1 MHRLDL
7 NRLIDLEALLTEGSV
22 TGAAKRLHLSAPAMS
37 RRLSSLRDALGDPLF
52 VLAGRRLV
60 PTERALALRERV
72 QVVIEDVRAILAPAL
87 VDFTRVERSL
97 TVRASDGFFGAW
109 ASALTARVAAEAP
122 GIRLQFRPRTE
133 KGREVL
139 RSGEVD
145 LDLGTLANPAPEIKS
160 QPLLRA
166 RFVGVVR
173 AGHVLLDGP
182 VDAARFVRWPHIGV
196 SAREHIPDAIGEAL
210 AARGERRR
218 VVAEAPGFQAALA
231 MVMHSDSVCVVPEPF
246 AQWSAARA
254 SVYLFD
260 LPVATP
266 RIDLAMS
273 WHPRNHADP
282 INCWLRDHV
291 RAVTSSDLTRAAQ
304 SSGVASAPS

>member
-1 MHRLDL
+1 MQSMDL
-7 NRLIDLEALLTEGSV
+7 NRLIDLDALLSEGSV

-60 PTERALALRERV
+60 PTARALALRERV
-72 QVVIEDVRAILAPAL
+72 QVVIEDVRGILAPAL
-87 VDFTRVERSL
+87 VDFTRVERTL
-97 TVRASDGFFGAW
+97 TVRANDGFFGAW
-109 ASALTARVAAEAP
+109 ASRLTARVAAEAP
-122 GIRLQFRPRTE
+122 GIKLRFRPRGE

-145 LDLGTLANPAPEIKS
+145 VDLGTLGNPAPEIKS
-160 QPLLRA
+160 QLLLRA
-166 RFVGVVR
+166 RFIGVVR
-173 AGHVLLDGP
+173 AGHPLLDRH
-182 VDAARFVRWPHIGV
+182 VDRARLVQWPHISV
-196 SAREHIPDAIGEAL
+196 AEREHAPDLIGEAL
-210 AARGERRR
+210 TTSGERRR

-231 MVMHSDSVCVVPEPF
+231 MVTNSDWIAVVPEPF
-246 AQWSAARA
+246 AQWSAERA
-254 SVYLFD
+254 NLCLFE

-266 RIDLAMS
+266 QIDIAMS

-291 RAVTSSDLTRAAQ
+291 RAASR
-304 SSGVASAPS
+304 SGLGTT